1 MKPFINNPAFLQEAC
16 NVRNNA
22 SLFYIKSEQDEN
34 EISFENCK
42 LGVFADKVQY
52 STDGGATWEQL
63 TSETIITL
71 NAGDIAYFRNPT
83 RSEYDGAMSNK
94 VVTTTSQY
102 SVGGNISGLFYP
114 RELPRYAFKEAF
126 LDDENLVG
134 ANKLILKHGLLAESC
149 YSDMFSG
156 CTGLTTAP
164 ELPATSLA
172 ESCYSDMFSGC
183 TGLTTIDCYA
193 TSYAIGATSNWVNG
207 VAEIGTFSK
216 ASDADFWETGVN
228 GIPSGWSVVDK

>member
-1 MKPFINNPAFLQEAC
+1 MKPFINNPAFLQDAC

-83 RSEYDGAMSNK
+83 RSEYDGAMGNK

-102 SVGGNISGLFYP
+102 SVGGDISGLLYP
-114 RELPRYAFKEAF
+114 RELPRYAFKDAF
-126 LDDENLVG
+126 ENDENLVG
-134 ANKLILKHGLLAESC
+134 ANKLILKHG
-149 YSDMFSG
+149 
-156 CTGLTTAP
+156 
-164 ELPATSLA
+164 SLA
-172 ESCYSDMFSGC
+172 ESCYSYMFSGC

-193 TSYAIGATSNWVNG
+193 TSYATEATNDWVFG
-207 VAEIGTFSK
+207 VAETGTFSK

>member
-156 CTGLTTAP
+156 CTGLTT
-164 ELPATSLA
+164 
-172 ESCYSDMFSGC
+172 
-183 TGLTTIDCYA
+183 IDCYA

>member
-1 MKPFINNPAFLQEAC
+1 MFSGC
-16 NVRNNA
+16 T
-22 SLFYIKSEQDEN
+22 
-34 EISFENCK
+34 
-42 LGVFADKVQY
+42 G
-52 STDGGATWEQL
+52 L
-63 TSETIITL
+63 TT
-71 NAGDIAYFRNPT
+71 AP
-83 RSEYDGAMSNK
+83 
-94 VVTTTSQY
+94 
-102 SVGGNISGLFYP
+102 
-114 RELPRYAFKEAF
+114 ELPATS
-126 LDDENLVG
+126 
-134 ANKLILKHGLLAESC
+134 LAESC